1 MLSRHARVSIGRIVN
16 DALCRCYRYTGFP
29 FKPRRIPMIT
39 RHQFVQSSM
48 SVLAVSALPSLIP
61 AQLIPDDLEQKT
73 VNDCCV
79 PCIIGVGSAGCNAVA
94 HMMASNVQNV
104 KFIGSDTDIRAALE
118 GSYFLFIIGD
128 MSSDARAAA
137 EMARIAHIGESQ
149 GTLTVCI
156 VTVPVDFEGSDDW
169 EHARAGLSTLQTHVD
184 SLIVIRHETLHQTIE
199 KDGHQDDVF
208 AFYNEVVK
216 NVVSGISTIINVR
229 DYVCVEAEDVRTS
242 IDNPGLGVMAMG
254 MASGPERGRLAA
266 ERAVACPLL
275 QGANLSDAEGIL
287 VIISGPKGT
296 FRLSEVGLA
305 MKTLRNFIS
314 PDVHLICGVSHD
326 ETLNGSIR
334 VTLLATGFVG
344 HS

>member
-1 MLSRHARVSIGRIVN
+1 
-16 DALCRCYRYTGFP
+16 
-29 FKPRRIPMIT
+29 MIT
-39 RHQFVQSSM
+39 RHQFVQFSM
-48 SVLAVSALPSLIP
+48 SDLADSALPSLIP
-61 AQLIPDDLEQKT
+61 AQLIPDDLERWT

-79 PCIIGVGSAGCNAVA
+79 PRIIGVGSAGCNAVA

-104 KFIGSDTDIRAALE
+104 KFIGSNTEDDIRAALE

-128 MSSDARAAA
+128 MRSDALAAA
-137 EMARIAHIGESQ
+137 EMARIAHIGESL

-156 VTVPVDFEGSDDW
+156 VTVPVDFDGSDDW
-169 EHARAGLSTLQTHVD
+169 EHARADLSTLQTHVD
-184 SLIVIRHETLHQTIE
+184 SLIVIRHETLHQTTE
-199 KDGHQDDVF
+199 KDGHQDDVY

-229 DYVCVEAEDVRTS
+229 DYVCVDAEDVRTS

-254 MASGPERGRLAA
+254 IATGPERGRLAA
-266 ERAVACPLL
+266 EQAIACPLL
-275 QGANLSDAEGIL
+275 QGANLSNALGIL
-287 VIISGPKGT
+287 VIISGPKET
-296 FRLSEVGLA
+296 FTLSEFGLA

-314 PDVHLICGVSHD
+314 PDVHLICGASHD

-334 VTLLATGFVG
+334 VILLATGLVG